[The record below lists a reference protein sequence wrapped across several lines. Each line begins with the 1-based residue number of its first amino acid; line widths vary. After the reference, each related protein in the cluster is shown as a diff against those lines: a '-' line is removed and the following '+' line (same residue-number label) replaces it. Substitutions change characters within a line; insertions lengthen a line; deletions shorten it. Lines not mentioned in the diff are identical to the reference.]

1 MNFHGQ
7 KRSNDTHASTT
18 DPDARLPL
26 PTRLMAGLA
35 ILKHMCGLSDEVLCE
50 RWVENPYISCCAARS
65 FSGTNSSFG
74 RSPIEEAAHLSRPSH
89 ARYRSA
95 YQRRP
100 GQAGRLRPIA
110 VSGACRARSV
120 RNSGARRSIACTR
133 RRSKCIGKGKA
144 HRPYEFGVKV
154 SVATP
159 LYRSK
164 GGPFVAHVKALT
176 GNPRAHARK
185 DRPRH
190 RKADRR
196 EPVSHCRRPR
206 LLWPQRAGRA
216 PVQGLH
222 FQPEA
227 ARHRT
232 HQA

>member
-1 MNFHGQ
+1 VVSGEQEARKTLSGEPLNEGGGRNAEVNFHGQ

-110 VSGACRARSV
+110 VSGGCRARSV

-133 RRSKCIGKGKA
+133 RRSNASARARCIAPTGWG
-144 HRPYEFGVKV
+144 
-154 SVATP
+154 S
-159 LYRSK
+159 RS
-164 GGPFVAHVKALT
+164 P
-176 GNPRAHARK
+176 
-185 DRPRH
+185 
-190 RKADRR
+190 
-196 EPVSHCRRPR
+196 S
-206 LLWPQRAGRA
+206 
-216 PVQGLH
+216 
-222 FQPEA
+222 
-227 ARHRT
+227 
-232 HQA
+232 